1 MKKKIYLFILGCL
14 LGTTFI
20 QLDAQSVDGLYRFRS
35 NGNPIITHKFTCDPA
50 TLVVGDTLWL
60 FTGHDFKGGQD
71 GYNLKDW
78 CVFSTTDLVNW
89 TEYPLKLLILH
100 GIKPEQLML
109 HMLLNVAVNITGIL
123 VLTARE

>member
-1 MKKKIYLFILGCL
+1 MASVKPTILL
-14 LGTTFI
+14 LLLAISFMAN
-20 QLDAQSVDGLYRFRS
+20 AQQNSILYFKS

-60 FTGHDFKGGQD
+60 FTGHDSKGGQG

-89 TEYPLKLLILH
+89 TEYPTPLK
-100 GIKPEQLML
+100 
-109 HMLLNVAVNITGIL
+109 ITDFSWDKTGAAYASH
-123 VLTARE
+123 VVERNGKYYGTSVPTVRV